1 MRITETIPVRAIAV
15 ALSLALPGARLRRA
29 GWATI
34 WRISGNA
41 PARGQCLEAL
51 CL

>member
-15 ALSLALPGARLRRA
+15 ALSLALPGAAAAGGLGDDLANFWERA
-29 GWATI
+29 GGGVNV
-34 WRISGNA
+34 S
-41 PARGQCLEAL
+41 EAL